1 MQFFPPLDVNP
12 GQASLTNSGF
22 AQAEP
27 KRDQEFS
34 GVLSN
39 QMERQEA
46 SDPKPSEPASPAV
59 QEPDGPPVRDHGAAD
74 DDAGRR
80 AASGA
85 VDHGSERSEEAREE
99 KARHGG
105 VREEREAKAAGDE
118 QSGAALSGDAGGG
131 ERAAEHAAEVSSD
144 PEAGAAGN
152 AGADGAVTAEEL
164 REAVAA
170 LARRAEGLEEAI
182 PGIAAGVREVQE
194 LVRRFRETAPS
205 ERGEL
210 GKAIAARIQALREEM
225 GSARQ
230 ENGAGTVPERAM
242 KARDGSVRAAGEF
255 PEGDAMSGDASASA
269 RKGKKGEASTV
280 EARHGDRAV
289 SKAADAGSVSAS
301 RHDSVPVAGASEP
314 VVEASA
320 GSVRTRGEG
329 GEAEARP
336 SKMEKAAA
344 AHVRDTSVDAP
355 AAQGDGK
362 SDVSRAQEEMP
373 RSGQGK
379 GGDDPAIARER
390 AGKTPPAEVRERQVG
405 TGKEVEADGGEPDV
419 RPEFRDRVA
428 QREPRTVH
436 DGADATR
443 SRDAKAAS
451 ETASAGLAGRGV
463 AASDRGR
470 DLAPG
475 QVSVADAADESG
487 RSGGSASAAD
497 GAGGRS
503 RGDARQGFFSS
514 GDEGRQT
521 PDGTTA
527 RTVTA
532 TTGKNVPESLL
543 QAAGTGQDSQ
553 PAVQQR
559 LEGPVNSRSAE
570 VYRQVESGAFRNLG
584 QGVRQLVI
592 RLDPADL
599 GQISVILQVK
609 GKEVQAVLRA
619 SNQET
624 SHALGEQMSQ
634 LRAHLESQGL
644 RVSRLEVQTQLAD
657 SQQQSQWQG
666 AEQHNR
672 YQENREL
679 ALSAQRWRNMGRADS
694 GLVRDVQTV
703 LHREKLSQDGLDI
716 FA

>member
-12 GQASLTNSGF
+12 GQASLANFGF
-22 AQAEP
+22 AHAEP
-27 KRDQEFS
+27 RTDQDFS

-39 QMERQEA
+39 QMERQDVP
-46 SDPKPSEPASPAV
+46 DPKPSEPASPAV
-59 QEPDGPPVRDHGAAD
+59 QEPEGPPPSEHGAVGED
-74 DDAGRR
+74 TGRR

-85 VDHGSERSEEAREE
+85 GDDGFERSEEAREDT
-99 KARHGG
+99 ARHAD
-105 VREEREAKAAGDE
+105 VRDKRQAKAAGDE
-118 QSGAALSGDAGGG
+118 QSETTLSGDAGDGDHS
-131 ERAAEHAAEVSSD
+131 AEQVTEASADPDAGAE
-144 PEAGAAGN
+144 GAAGTD
-152 AGADGAVTAEEL
+152 AAVSAEEL

-182 PGIAAGVREVQE
+182 PGIAAGIREVQE
-194 LVRRFRETAPS
+194 LVRRFRESAPS

-225 GSARQ
+225 ASARQ
-230 ENGAGTVPERAM
+230 EDGGAAVREQATKAAAGSTREAGT
-242 KARDGSVRAAGEF
+242 
-255 PEGDAMSGDASASA
+255 MSGDASGSA
-269 RKGKKGEASTV
+269 RKGKKDGDESAIAEASHG
-280 EARHGDRAV
+280 ARVV
-289 SKAADAGSVSAS
+289 SKAADAGSVSAAKQ
-301 RHDSVPVAGASEP
+301 V
-314 VVEASA
+314 SA
-320 GSVRTRGEG
+320 PLAEGSVESVRARGEA
-329 GEAEARP
+329 GEAGTRP
-336 SKMEKAAA
+336 AKMDKTAA
-344 AHVRDTSVDAP
+344 AHVQDTAGDAG
-355 AAQGDGK
+355 AMQGEGK
-362 SDVSRAQEEMP
+362 SDVSRAESVEMA
-373 RSGQGK
+373 RQGTGK
-379 GGDDPAIARER
+379 DGDESAHARER
-390 AGKTPPAEVRERQVG
+390 AGKTPPTDARERPAVI
-405 TGKEVEADGGEPDV
+405 GKEGEADGGEQDV
-419 RPEFRDRVA
+419 RPELRDRA
-428 QREPRTVH
+428 EQREPRTVH
-436 DGADATR
+436 DGALDASR
-443 SRDAKAAS
+443 SRDARAAS
-451 ETASAGLAGRGV
+451 ETASTGLAGRGEAV
-463 AASDRGR
+463 RDRGR

-475 QVSVADAADESG
+475 QVSVADAADGSG
-487 RSGGSASAAD
+487 RSAGSATAAD
-497 GAGGRS
+497 GGRRQNS
-503 RGDARQGFFSS
+503 GDARQGFFSS
-514 GDEGRQT
+514 GDEGRQAS
-521 PDGTTA
+521 DKTTA
-527 RTVTA
+527 RTVNA
-532 TTGKNVPESLL
+532 ATGKNVPEAQL

-599 GQISVILQVK
+599 GQISVILQVR

-672 YQENREL
+672 YQENREQ
-679 ALSAQRWRNMGRADS
+679 ALSAQRWRNMGRVDS